1 MASEVV
7 TILVM
12 ATTRAFQVLKGAV
25 LPRNQV
31 GFWAALAKAKAE
43 VQVASAA
50 VQAVAA
56 ASSASDLVVAVPS
69 GLPTLALTEGE
80 ADP

>member
-1 MASEVV
+1 M
-7 TILVM
+7 
-12 ATTRAFQVLKGAV
+12 
-25 LPRNQV
+25 

-43 VQVASAA
+43 VLVTSAA
-50 VQAVAA
+50 APAVAA